1 MNAEQ
6 NSGRPSLCR
15 NGCGFFSGVDTK
27 GLCSVCFK
35 EFVKKDKDGKEAK
48 EEIDQASSSLA
59 EMHMGAAAASVA
71 SQANLSSPVLE
82 KLDLSEKRSSVV
94 DLPNPLNEEPA
105 EAKSRVEVQ
114 DAPDSAEGK
123 EAANKCEPEQ
133 PPKKKKNKCLVCKK
147 KLGLTGFSC
156 RCGGLFCGIH
166 RYSDK
171 HECNFDYK
179 AMGEKE
185 IAEANPLVV
194 AQKVA
199 KI

>member
-6 NSGRPSLCR
+6 GSGLPALCR

-35 EFVKKDKDGKEAK
+35 EFVKKDKDGKVEEK
-48 EEIDQASSSLA
+48 EDIEKASSSLA
-59 EMHMGAAAASVA
+59 EMNMGASGGVDQIDV
-71 SQANLSSPVLE
+71 SKPIE
-82 KLDLSEKRSSVV
+82 KLDISGKTSVEP
-94 DLPNPLNEEPA
+94 PNPSLEEHA
-105 EAKSRVEVQ
+105 GVKSRVDAQELTESKEEEVK
-114 DAPDSAEGK
+114 S
-123 EAANKCEPEQ
+123 EPA
-133 PPKKKKNKCLVCKK
+133 KKKKNKCLVCKK

-171 HECNFDYK
+171 HDCNFDYK

-185 IAEANPLVV
+185 IAEANPVVV

>member
-6 NSGRPSLCR
+6 GSGRSALCKS
-15 NGCGFFSGVDTK
+15 GCGFFSGVDTN

-35 EFVKKDKDGKEAK
+35 EFVKKDRDGNEEK
-48 EEIDQASSSLA
+48 EEIDQASNSLA
-59 EMHMGAAAASVA
+59 EMNMGASSAAS
-71 SQANLSSPVLE
+71 QTNLPSSVME
-82 KLDLSEKRSSVV
+82 KIDISEKRSSVV
-94 DLPNPLNEEPA
+94 DLPNPSVVEEYA
-105 EAKSRVEVQ
+105 EVKSRVDAQ
-114 DAPDSAEGK
+114 DVPDSKLKVEEDK
-123 EAANKCEPEQ
+123 SEPE
-133 PPKKKKNKCLVCKK
+133 PAKKKKSRCLSCKK

-171 HECNFDYK
+171 HECSFDYN
-179 AMGEKE
+179 AMGKKE
-185 IAEANPLVV
+185 IAEANPVVV

>member
-6 NSGRPSLCR
+6 GSGLPTLCR
-15 NGCGFFSGVDTK
+15 NGCGFFSGVDSK

-35 EFVKKDKDGKEAK
+35 EFVKKEEVKKEEK
-48 EEIDQASSSLA
+48 EEIEKTSSSLA
-59 EMHMGAAAASVA
+59 EMNMGATAASA
-71 SQANLSSPVLE
+71 SQQSEISSPKLE
-82 KLDLSEKRSSVV
+82 KLDLSEKKRSSVEPQIPS
-94 DLPNPLNEEPA
+94 LEESA
-105 EAKSRVEVQ
+105 EAKSRVDAQEVQ
-114 DAPDSAEGK
+114 AEVK
-123 EAANKCEPEQ
+123 EEEPSVSE
-133 PPKKKKNKCLVCKK
+133 PPKKKKNRCLVCKK

-185 IAEANPLVV
+185 IAEANPVVV

>member
-6 NSGRPSLCR
+6 GSGLPALCR

-35 EFVKKDKDGKEAK
+35 EFVKKDKDGKVEEK
-48 EEIDQASSSLA
+48 EEIEKTSSSLA
-59 EMHMGAAAASVA
+59 EMNMGASGSAAQIDVSK
-71 SQANLSSPVLE
+71 PIE
-82 KLDLSEKRSSVV
+82 KLDISEKTSVEP
-94 DLPNPLNEEPA
+94 PNPSLEEHS
-105 EAKSRVEVQ
+105 EVKSRVDVGQ
-114 DAPDSAEGK
+114 DLVDSK
-123 EAANKCEPEQ
+123 EEELKVEPA
-133 PPKKKKNKCLVCKK
+133 KKKKNKCLVCKK
-147 KLGLTGFSC
+147 KLGLTGFTC